1 MVFDAVAQHR
11 GGTLSTRSFCRIV
24 AENRQGGAGD
34 NGMEGGTVAE
44 ISLSL
49 NSGKRFPTLQESEEF
64 LIREAMTRAGGNQ
77 IIASEKLGITRSA
90 QQRRLNRF
98 SS

>member
-1 MVFDAVAQHR
+1 
-11 GGTLSTRSFCRIV
+11 
-24 AENRQGGAGD
+24 GGAGD

-64 LIREAMTRAGGNQ
+64 LIREAMTRARGNQ
-77 IIASEKLGITRSA
+77 TIASEMLGMTRSV